1 MRHAILA
8 FVVLCAFA
16 PVAEGSAILFNDRAA
31 FNAAVTDFHLFSDFG
46 ITGLKLPGPVV
57 AIGNYGGIEFSG
69 DVSSVIFGSSLGAT
83 SPPGTSQSF
92 VSLTAPVTAVGF
104 DVVQS
109 EYTSDFSQFFPN
121 DLTFSF
127 GTAGGLGITSN
138 LHLQSFFGVLLVNDL
153 FASMSFRAASPGC
166 ACSTAFAIDNLA
178 VQTVPEPSTLGL
190 VVVGCASVL
199 GLWRRQRRR

>member
-1 MRHAILA
+1 MRLVIVA

-16 PVAEGSAILFNDRAA
+16 PVAEGSAILFNTRGD
-31 FNAAVTDFHLFSDFG
+31 FDAAVTDFQLFGNFG
-46 ITGLKLPGPVV
+46 ITGFNPGPFV
-57 AIGNYGGIEFSG
+57 ASGNYGGIEFSG

-83 SPPGTSQSF
+83 STPGTSQAF
-92 VSLTAPVTAVGF
+92 VSLTGPVTAVGF

-109 EYTSDFSQFFPN
+109 EYTSDFSHFSPN

-138 LHLQSFFGVLLVNDL
+138 LALQSFFGVLLLNDT

-190 VVVGCASVL
+190 AVVGCASVL
-199 GLWRRQRRR
+199 GLRRRSRRR

>member
-1 MRHAILA
+1 MRHVIVA

-16 PVAEGSAILFNDRAA
+16 PVAEGSAILFNTRGD
-31 FNAAVTDFHLFSDFG
+31 FNAAVTDFQLFGDFG
-46 ITGLKLPGPVV
+46 ITAFNPGPFV
-57 AIGNYGGIEFSG
+57 ASGNYGGIEFSA
-69 DVSSVIFGSSLGAT
+69 DVSSVISGSSLGAT
-83 SPPGTSQSF
+83 STPGTSQAF

-109 EYTSDFSQFFPN
+109 EYTSDFLQFFPN

-138 LHLQSFFGVLLVNDL
+138 LALQSFFGVLLLNDT

-199 GLWRRQRRR
+199 GLWRRSRRR

>member
-1 MRHAILA
+1 MRLVIVA
-8 FVVLCAFA
+8 FAVLCAFA
-16 PVAEGSAILFNDRAA
+16 PVAEGSAILFNTRGD
-31 FNAAVTDFHLFSDFG
+31 FDAAVTDFQLFGDFG
-46 ITGLKLPGPVV
+46 ITGFNPGPFV
-57 AIGNYGGIEFSG
+57 ASGNYGGIEFSG

-83 SPPGTSQSF
+83 STPGTSQAF
-92 VSLTAPVTAVGF
+92 VSLTGPVTAVGF

-109 EYTSDFSQFFPN
+109 EYTSDFSHFSPN

-138 LHLQSFFGVLLVNDL
+138 LALQSFFGVLLLNDT

-190 VVVGCASVL
+190 AVVGCASVL
-199 GLWRRQRRR
+199 GLRRRSRRR